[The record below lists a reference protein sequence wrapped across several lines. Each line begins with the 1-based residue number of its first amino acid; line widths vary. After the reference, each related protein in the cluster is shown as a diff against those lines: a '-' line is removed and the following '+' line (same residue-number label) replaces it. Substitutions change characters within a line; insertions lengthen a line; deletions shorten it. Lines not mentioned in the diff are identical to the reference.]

1 LKFKKGDVIFYK
13 NKKYKGIAW
22 NWIRRVQGDFAW
34 LSFSINWIY
43 DFNSMVVNY
52 DPTLPLSVVSVQ
64 IATTNNKRKLI
75 KAILE
80 IERINVKKKN

>member
-1 LKFKKGDVIFYK
+1 
-13 NKKYKGIAW
+13 
-22 NWIRRVQGDFAW
+22 
-34 LSFSINWIY
+34 
-43 DFNSMVVNY
+43 MVVNY